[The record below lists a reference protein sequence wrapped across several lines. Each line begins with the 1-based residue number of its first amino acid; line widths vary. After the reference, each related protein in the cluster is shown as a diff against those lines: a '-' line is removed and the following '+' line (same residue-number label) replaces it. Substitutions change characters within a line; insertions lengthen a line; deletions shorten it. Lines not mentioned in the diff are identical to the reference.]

1 MTITTLTNSALITLQ
16 TTFTDRDEAIQ
27 ALADQLDQ
35 QGKLHDKAQYLEA
48 VFEREA
54 HGATALGEGLAVP
67 HGKSDAVKEASFA
80 VATLKNTIQW
90 QGIDEDEMEEVN
102 LIFLLAI
109 PNAEAGSTHMKILTD
124 LTSVLVDDDIR
135 EAALKAT
142 TAEELIAILGNE
154 EVQETPVIDSSKI
167 TALTSE
173 ALINLNTSFS
183 DRDSAIEALAEQL
196 YQQGK
201 LHNKAQYLEAVFER
215 EAHGA
220 TALGEGL
227 AVPHG
232 KSDAVKE
239 ASFAVATLK
248 STIQWQ
254 GIDEDEMEDVNLI
267 FLLAIPNAEA
277 GSTHMKIL
285 TDLTSVL
292 VDDEVREA
300 VLRATSAQQLIKL
313 LDGEEAPSEGNN
325 SENNTANNTAKSTE
339 TFIETEFVEDAPE
352 KLSFMEKISRAI
364 KKLLS

>member
-1 MTITTLTNSALITLQ
+1 MNITTLTNSALINLQ
-16 TTFTDRDEAIQ
+16 TTFTDRDEAIR
-27 ALADQLDQ
+27 ALAEQLDQ
-35 QGKLHDKAQYLEA
+35 QGKLHNKAQYLES
-48 VFEREA
+48 VYEREA

-90 QGIDEDEMEEVN
+90 PGLDDDEIEEVN

-109 PNAEAGSTHMKILTD
+109 PNAEAGSTHIKILTD
-124 LTSVLVDDDIR
+124 LTSVLIDDDIR
-135 EAALKAT
+135 EAVLKAT
-142 TAEELIAILGNE
+142 TEEQLIALLNNDETTE
-154 EVQETPVIDSSKI
+154 EPALVVLTKM
-167 TALTSE
+167 TALTNH
-173 ALINLNTSFS
+173 ALINLQTTYN
-183 DRDSAIEALAEQL
+183 DRDTAINALAEQL

-201 LHNKAQYLEAVFER
+201 LHNKAQYLEAVYDR

-248 STIQWQ
+248 NTIQWP
-254 GIDEDEMEDVNLI
+254 GLDEDEIEDVNLI

-285 TDLTSVL
+285 TDLTSAL
-292 VDDEVREA
+292 IDDDVREA
-300 VLRATSAQQLIKL
+300 VLRATTSEELIKL
-313 LDGEEAPSEGNN
+313 LDGEEARENN
-325 SENNTANNTAKSTE
+325 PEVKASQSTPLANTSSENGPE
-339 TFIETEFVEDAPE
+339 T
-352 KLSFMEKISRAI
+352 LSFMAKISRAI
-364 KKLLS
+364 TKLLS

>member
-27 ALADQLDQ
+27 ALAGQLDQ

-124 LTSVLVDDDIR
+124 LTSVLVDDEVR

-142 TAEELIAILGNE
+142 TAEELISILGNE
-154 EVQETPVIDSSKI
+154 EVQEEAPVIDSSKI

-196 YQQGK
+196 NQQGK

-248 STIQWQ
+248 NTIQWQ
-254 GIDEDEMEDVNLI
+254 GIDEDEMEEVNLI

-292 VDDEVREA
+292 VDDDIREA

-313 LDGEEAPSEGNN
+313 LDGEEVPAEVNN
-325 SENNTANNTAKSTE
+325 VANSSANNTE
-339 TFIETEFVEDAPE
+339 TFLESEPVEDKPE
-352 KLSFMEKISRAI
+352 KQSFMEKISRAL